1 MSFEFFV
8 GLRYL
13 KAKRK
18 QTFISL
24 ITFISIGGIALGV
37 MALIIVLAVMSGF
50 GENLR
55 DKILGT
61 YSHILVNIYGKDGIE
76 NYPALIEEIKKE
88 EHVSGAAP
96 FIINQVMLSY
106 KGNVSGVVIRAID
119 PKLEQTVTDIEKNLI
134 NGKVEFLESKD
145 NAVSKSTS
153 KKERSKQNGIIVGK
167 ELAEHLRASVDDVIN
182 VISPLG
188 KMTPIGMTPRVKK
201 FRIVGI
207 FDSGMYEYDSTLA
220 FISIKSG
227 QKFFKMG
234 DRVTGIEV
242 KVEDIYLAKET
253 AEKLQER
260 LGFPYYTR
268 DWMRM
273 NKNLFSA
280 LKMEKIAMFI
290 ILTLIILVAA
300 FNIIST
306 LIMVVMEKS
315 RDIAIFKSMGSTNWS
330 ILKIFSIEGLII
342 GLTGTAL
349 GVAGG
354 FIIVPYI
361 NEIVE
366 FAEKVLSIDIFPSDV
381 YYLDRLPAKINYF
394 DMAIIAGASI
404 LISFLATLYP
414 AWRASKLNPVE
425 ALRYE

>member
-134 NGKVEFLESKD
+134 NGKVEFLELKD

-242 KVEDIYLAKET
+242 KVEDIYLAKEI

>member
-1 MSFEFFV
+1 
-8 GLRYL
+8 
-13 KAKRK
+13 
-18 QTFISL
+18 
-24 ITFISIGGIALGV
+24 
-37 MALIIVLAVMSGF
+37 
-50 GENLR
+50 
-55 DKILGT
+55 
-61 YSHILVNIYGKDGIE
+61 
-76 NYPALIEEIKKE
+76 
-88 EHVSGAAP
+88 
-96 FIINQVMLSY
+96 
-106 KGNVSGVVIRAID
+106 
-119 PKLEQTVTDIEKNLI
+119 
-134 NGKVEFLESKD
+134 
-145 NAVSKSTS
+145 
-153 KKERSKQNGIIVGK
+153 
-167 ELAEHLRASVDDVIN
+167 
-182 VISPLG
+182 
-188 KMTPIGMTPRVKK
+188 VKK
-201 FRIVGI
+201 FSIVGI

-234 DRVTGIEV
+234 DKVTGIEV

>member
-61 YSHILVNIYGKDGIE
+61 YSHILVNIYGKDGIG

-88 EHVSGAAP
+88 EHVLGAAP
-96 FIINQVMLSY
+96 FIINQVMLSH

-234 DRVTGIEV
+234 DKVTGIEV

-349 GVAGG
+349 GVSGG

>member
-153 KKERSKQNGIIVGK
+153 KKEKSKQNGIIVGK

>member
-24 ITFISIGGIALGV
+24 ITFISIGGITLGV

-61 YSHILVNIYGKDGIE
+61 YSHVLVNIYGKDGIRD
-76 NYPALIEEIKKE
+76 YPALIEEIKKE
-88 EHVSGAAP
+88 EHVLGAAP
-96 FIINQVMLSY
+96 FIISQVMLSH
-106 KGNVSGVVIRAID
+106 KGHVSGVVIRGID
-119 PKLEQTVTDIEKNLI
+119 PKLEQTVTDLEKNLI
-134 NGKVEFLESKD
+134 DGKVEFLESTDSVITKK
-145 NAVSKSTS
+145 ASETGQSK
-153 KKERSKQNGIIVGK
+153 RDGIIVGR
-167 ELAEHLRASVDDVIN
+167 ELAEHLRASLDSVIN

-188 KMTPIGMTPRVKK
+188 KMTPVGMTPRVKK
-201 FRIVGI
+201 FRVVGI
-207 FDSGMYEYDSTLA
+207 FDSGMYEYDSSLA

-234 DRVTGIEV
+234 DSVTGIEV
-242 KVEDIYLAKET
+242 KVNDIYLARET

-260 LGFPYYTR
+260 LGLPYYTR
-268 DWMRM
+268 DWMQM

-315 RDIAIFKSMGSTNWS
+315 RDIAILKSMGSTNWS

-342 GLTGTAL
+342 GLSGTVL
-349 GVAGG
+349 GVIGG
-354 FIIVPYI
+354 FTVVPYI

-366 FAEKVLSIDIFPSDV
+366 FVEKLLSIDIFPSDV
-381 YYLDRLPAKINYF
+381 YFLDKLPAKINYF
-394 DMAIIAGASI
+394 DTIMIAGASI

-414 AWRASKLNPVE
+414 AWRASKLDPVE

>member
-61 YSHILVNIYGKDGIE
+61 YSHILVNIYGKDGIG

>member
-234 DRVTGIEV
+234 DKVTGIEV

>member
-61 YSHILVNIYGKDGIE
+61 YSHILVNIYGKDGIG

-88 EHVSGAAP
+88 EHVLGAAP
-96 FIINQVMLSY
+96 FIINQVMLSH

-145 NAVSKSTS
+145 NTVSESTS

>member
-24 ITFISIGGIALGV
+24 ITFISIGGITLGV

-61 YSHILVNIYGKDGIE
+61 YSHIIVNIYGKDGIRD
-76 NYPALIEEIKKE
+76 YSALIEEVKKE
-88 EHVSGAAP
+88 EHVSGVAP
-96 FIINQVMLSY
+96 FIINQVMLSH
-106 KGNVSGVVIRAID
+106 KGNVSGVVIRGID
-119 PKLEQTVTDIEKNLI
+119 PKLEQTVTDIEKNLVM
-134 NGKVEFLESKD
+134 GKVEFLESTYS
-145 NAVSKSTS
+145 VIT
-153 KKERSKQNGIIVGK
+153 KKESGEEKSKLNGIIVGK
-167 ELAEHLRASVDDVIN
+167 ELSEHLHASLDDIIN
-182 VISPLG
+182 VISPVG
-188 KMTPIGMTPRVKK
+188 RMTPIGMTPRVKK
-201 FRIVGI
+201 FRVVGI
-207 FDSGMYEYDSTLA
+207 FDSGMYEYDSSLA

-234 DRVTGIEV
+234 DKVTGIEV
-242 KVEDIYLAKET
+242 KVDDIYLAKAT

-280 LKMEKIAMFI
+280 LRMEKIAMFI

-315 RDIAIFKSMGSTNWS
+315 RDIAILKSMGSTSWS
-330 ILKIFSIEGLII
+330 ILKIFSIDGLII
-342 GLTGTAL
+342 GLTGTIL
-349 GVAGG
+349 GVSGG
-354 FIIVPYI
+354 FIVVPHI

-366 FAEKVLSIDIFPSDV
+366 FIEKLFSIKVFPSDV
-381 YYLDRLPAKINYF
+381 YYLDKLPAKINYF
-394 DMAIIAGASI
+394 DTIMIVGATL

-414 AWRASKLNPVE
+414 AWRASKLDPVE

>member
-134 NGKVEFLESKD
+134 NGKVEFLELKD

-349 GVAGG
+349 GVSGG